1 MENQVKK
8 FEFLEHPSELKIRSF
23 GKGLPDVFVNS
34 ALAMMEFLF
43 GKVPKSKI
51 QYERLEVNAN
61 NLESLLVDWLAE
73 ILYLSNSKKR
83 IYQNYKVLEF
93 SDRKIIADV
102 GSQKALAKD
111 DIKAVTYHELSIS
124 KQNGLWQATVVYD
137 I

>member
-1 MENQVKK
+1 MKK
-8 FEFLEHPSELKIRSF
+8 YEFLEHPSELKIRSF
-23 GKGLPDVFVNS
+23 GKDLPEVFVNS

-43 GKVPKSKI
+43 GKVSKNKI
-51 QYERLEVNAN
+51 QHEWIEVEAD
-61 NLESLLVDWLAE
+61 NLESLLIDWLAD

-83 IYQNYKVLEF
+83 IYLDYKVLEF
-93 SDRKIIADV
+93 SNHKIVADI

-111 DIKAVTYHELSIS
+111 EIKAVTYHELSIS

>member
-1 MENQVKK
+1 MKK
-8 FEFLEHPSELKIRSF
+8 YEFLEHPSELKIRSF
-23 GKGLPDVFVNS
+23 GKDLSEVFVNS

-43 GKVPKSKI
+43 GKVAKDNI
-51 QYERLEVNAN
+51 QHERLQIEAD
-61 NLESLLVDWLAE
+61 NLESLLVDWLAD
-73 ILYLSNSKKR
+73 ILYLSSSKKR
-83 IYQNYKVLEF
+83 IYLDYKVLEF
-93 SDRKIIADV
+93 SDNKIVANI

>member
-1 MENQVKK
+1 MKK
-8 FEFLEHPSELKIRSF
+8 YEFLEHPSELKIRSF
-23 GKGLPDVFVNS
+23 GKDLSEVFVNS

-43 GKVPKSKI
+43 GKVAKDNI
-51 QYERLEVNAN
+51 QHERLQIEAD
-61 NLESLLVDWLAE
+61 NLESLLVDWLAD
-73 ILYLSNSKKR
+73 ILYLSSSKKC
-83 IYQNYKVLEF
+83 IYLDYKVLEF
-93 SDRKIIADV
+93 SDNKIVANI